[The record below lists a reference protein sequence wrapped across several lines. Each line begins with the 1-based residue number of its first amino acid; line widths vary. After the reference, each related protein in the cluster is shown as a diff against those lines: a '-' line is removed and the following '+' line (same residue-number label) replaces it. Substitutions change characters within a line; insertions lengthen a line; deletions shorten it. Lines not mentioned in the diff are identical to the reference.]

1 LELQTGDLLF
11 IKGDFLKS
19 PLIKWFLSSKY
30 SHVAMVY
37 DSTSICEVDTD
48 KKMEIIPNPYQ
59 DYEVYRYNGR
69 LNLDQQTAMKIF
81 LKEKCQTSEGYDW
94 WRILSILL
102 KRYFKTNLVIHQ
114 PNRYICSEII
124 DKAYQHIGIDV
135 IKNRVTG
142 DVTPVDLLHSSAF
155 RKMDVI
161 PFEASHKTIG

>member
-1 LELQTGDLLF
+1 MELQTGDLLF
-11 IKGDFLKS
+11 IRGDFLKS
-19 PLIKWFLSSKY
+19 PLIKWFLNSKY

-37 DSTSICEVDTD
+37 DSTTICEVDTD

-59 DYEVYRYNGR
+59 EFDVYRYIG
-69 LNLDQQTAMKIF
+69 NLTLEQQADMQKF
-81 LKEKCQTSEGYDW
+81 LKEKCKTSEGYDW

-161 PFEASHKTIG
+161 SIEANHKTIG